1 MILTELAIGAVIG
14 LIISTTG
21 VGGGVIVLPI
31 LTYFFGLN
39 ALAAVATANFLSM
52 LMKVTSSYMHFRL
65 GNIPFKGAMIVLA
78 IMLPSTFLSSLFV
91 TWLGGLPS
99 YKTQVEW
106 GINLLVAAAIIF
118 SLYLFI
124 QRMFF
129 SAPIKAPIVKTNPLQ
144 GMVIPAILAGIV
156 LGATGVGGGVV
167 VLPMLLR
174 YMQLNIKQAIGTSIF
189 VTTVLSGSSALAY
202 AQEGYTDLKLALIL
216 CAGALVVMPLAKYLL
231 VHLSERTF
239 QYITLLLIACSAI
252 MMTLNLFSF

>member
-1 MILTELAIGAVIG
+1 MIVTELAIGALIG

-52 LMKVTSSYMHFRL
+52 LMKVSSYMHFRL
-65 GNIPFKGAMIVLA
+65 GNIPFKGALIVLA

-91 TWLGGLPS
+91 TWLGGLPG
-99 YKTQVEW
+99 YEKQVEW

-118 SLYLFI
+118 SLYLFV

-129 SAPIKAPIVKTNPLQ
+129 VSIIKQEAAKGDQLKSMAV
-144 GMVIPAILAGIV
+144 PAVLAGVV

-202 AQEGYTDLKLALIL
+202 AQDGYTDLKLALIL
-216 CAGALVVMPLAKYLL
+216 CAGALIVMPLAKYLL
-231 VHLSERTF
+231 IRLSERTF
-239 QYITLLLIACSAI
+239 QYITLLLITCSAV
-252 MMTLNLFSF
+252 MMTMNLFTF

>member
-1 MILTELAIGAVIG
+1 MIVTELAIGALIG

-52 LMKVTSSYMHFRL
+52 LMKISSSYMHFRL
-65 GNIPFKGAMIVLA
+65 GNIPMKGALIVLT

-91 TWLGGLPS
+91 TWLGSIPE
-99 YKTQVEW
+99 YTQQVEW
-106 GINLLVAAAIIF
+106 GINLLVATAIIF

-129 SAPIKAPIVKTNPLQ
+129 LNPLKKLAVKENQ
-144 GMVIPAILAGIV
+144 LRAMAFPAVMAGIV

-174 YMQLNIKQAIGTSIF
+174 YMNLNIKQAIGTSII

-202 AQEGYTDLKLALIL
+202 AQDGYTDLKLALIL
-216 CAGALVVMPLAKYLL
+216 CAGALLVMPLAKYLL
-231 VHLSERTF
+231 VKLSERTF
-239 QYITLLLIACSAI
+239 QYMTLLLILCSAV
-252 MMTLNLFSF
+252 MMTWKVIMP

>member
-1 MILTELAIGAVIG
+1 MIVTELAIGALIG

-52 LMKVTSSYMHFRL
+52 LMKVSSSYMHFRL

-91 TWLGGLPS
+91 TWLGGLPG
-99 YKTQVEW
+99 YEKQVEW

-118 SLYLFI
+118 SLYLFV

-129 SAPIKAPIVKTNPLQ
+129 VSIIKQEAAKGDQLKSMAV
-144 GMVIPAILAGIV
+144 PAILAGVV

-202 AQEGYTDLKLALIL
+202 AQDGYTDLKLALIL
-216 CAGALVVMPLAKYLL
+216 CAGALIVMPLAKYLL
-231 VHLSERTF
+231 VRLSERTF
-239 QYITLLLIACSAI
+239 QYITLLLIICSAVMMI
-252 MMTLNLFSF
+252 MNLFTF